1 MTSIIHDNK
10 KKLAELCKKFSVTE
24 LDVFGSGAGDDFD
37 AETSDLDFL
46 VEFDGSI
53 KNRFDN
59 FFALQQALTDLFGTA
74 VDLVEPG
81 GLKNPYFIKQ
91 VNESKRCIYVAS

>member
-1 MTSIIHDNK
+1 MTSIIRDNK
-10 KKLAELCKKFSVTE
+10 QKLTELCEKFSVAE
-24 LDVFGSGAGDDFD
+24 LDVFGSVAGDDFD

-46 VEFDGSI
+46 VEFDNSV

-59 FFALQQALTDLFGTA
+59 FFSLQQALTELFGRA

-91 VNESKRCIYVAS
+91 VNRTKRCIYVAS

>member
-1 MTSIIHDNK
+1 MTSIINDNK
-10 KKLAELCKKFSVTE
+10 QKLAELCEKFSVAE
-24 LDVFGSGAGDDFD
+24 LDVFGSAVADDFD

-46 VEFDGSI
+46 VEFYDSV

-59 FFALQQALTDLFGTA
+59 FFELQQALTDLFGRT

-81 GLKNPYFIKQ
+81 GLKNPYFTEQ
-91 VNESKRCIYVAS
+91 VNKTKRCVYVAS

>member
-1 MTSIIHDNK
+1 MTSIIRDNK
-10 KKLAELCKKFSVTE
+10 QKLTELCEKFSVAE
-24 LDVFGSGAGDDFD
+24 LDVFGSVAGDDFD

-46 VEFDGSI
+46 VEFDNSV

-59 FFALQQALTDLFGTA
+59 FFSLQQALTELFGRA

-81 GLKNPYFIKQ
+81 GLKNPYLIKQ
-91 VNESKRCIYVAS
+91 VNKTKRCVYVAS

>member
-1 MTSIIHDNK
+1 MTSIIRDNK
-10 KKLAELCKKFSVTE
+10 QKLTELCEKFSVAE
-24 LDVFGSGAGDDFD
+24 LDVFGSVAGDDFD

-46 VEFDGSI
+46 VEFDNSV

-59 FFALQQALTDLFGTA
+59 FFSLQQALTKLFGRA

-81 GLKNPYFIKQ
+81 GLKTPYSIKQ
-91 VNESKRCIYVAS
+91 VNKTKRCVYVAS